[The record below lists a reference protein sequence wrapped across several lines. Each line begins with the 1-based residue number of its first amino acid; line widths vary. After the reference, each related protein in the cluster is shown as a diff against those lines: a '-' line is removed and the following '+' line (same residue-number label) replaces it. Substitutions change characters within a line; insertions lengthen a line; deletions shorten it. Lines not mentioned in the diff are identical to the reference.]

1 MTNKHLES
9 ISALLDDE
17 VNQSELEATLQ
28 QASEQSS
35 QTDAFSRYSL
45 IGDVLRNEQVLE
57 IESSFAA
64 NIQAAIANV
73 EQEVVEQSTS
83 EQSTVTEKSSVVDI
97 SSHANWR
104 SRMTQKVKSF
114 GQSSSGRSSAQFAI
128 AASVALVAIIGVN
141 NMSQSNSEYSAPVA
155 QTTPLVTGVAP
166 VSLGSTGVQNKPSA
180 SQLTQSRINALIADH
195 QQQLK
200 VIDDKKELAETN
212 EDKKVIE
219 P

>member
-17 VNQSELEATLQ
+17 VNHAELEEALQNTSDNSQ
-28 QASEQSS
+28 QA
-35 QTDAFSRYSL
+35 DAFSRYSL

-57 IESSFAA
+57 TDQSFAA

-73 EQEVVEQSTS
+73 EQDVVEP
-83 EQSTVTEKSSVVDI
+83 EQSQALETANVVSI
-97 SSHANWR
+97 ASWR
-104 SRMTQKVKSF
+104 SKVADKVKTFS
-114 GQSSSGRSSAQFAI
+114 QSASGRNSAQFAI
-128 AASVALVAIIGVN
+128 AASVALVAVFGVS
-141 NMSQSNSEYSAPVA
+141 NMSPADSPYSAPVA
-155 QTTPLVTGVAP
+155 QTTPLVDGVAP
-166 VSLGSTGVQNKPSA
+166 VSAASGGVQQKASA
-180 SQLTQSRINALIADH
+180 NQITQSRINALIADH

-200 VIDDKKELAETN
+200 VADDKKDSTEST

>member
-17 VNQSELEATLQ
+17 VNQSELESALQ
-28 QASEQSS
+28 QTSEKANDVDVF
-35 QTDAFSRYSL
+35 TRYSL
-45 IGDVLRNEQVLE
+45 IGDVMRNEQVLE
-57 IESSFAA
+57 TNDSFAA
-64 NIQAAIANV
+64 SIQAAIANV
-73 EQEVVEQSTS
+73 EQEVVEENT
-83 EQSTVTEKSSVVDI
+83 ETEKSSVVDI
-97 SSHANWR
+97 STHANWR
-104 SRMTQKVKSF
+104 SRMTQKVKDF

-155 QTTPLVTGVAP
+155 QTTPLVSGVAP

-180 SQLTQSRINALIADH
+180 SQMTQSRINALIADH

-200 VIDDKKELAETN
+200 VIDDKKAVEEIN

>member
-17 VNQSELEATLQ
+17 VNHSELENTLQ
-28 QASEQSS
+28 QTSEKAN
-35 QTDAFSRYSL
+35 DVDVFSRYSL
-45 IGDVLRNEQVLE
+45 IGDVMRNEQVLE
-57 IESSFAA
+57 TNDSFAA
-64 NIQAAIANV
+64 SIQAAIANV
-73 EQEVVEQSTS
+73 EQEAVEENT
-83 EQSTVTEKSSVVDI
+83 ETEKSSVVDI
-97 SSHANWR
+97 STHANWR
-104 SRMTQKVKSF
+104 SRMTQKVKDF
-114 GQSSSGRSSAQFAI
+114 GQSTSGRTSAQFAI

-155 QTTPLVTGVAP
+155 QTTPLVSGVAP

-180 SQLTQSRINALIADH
+180 SQMTQSRINALIADH
-195 QQQLK
+195 QQQLR
-200 VIDDKKELAETN
+200 VVDDKKAVEEIN

>member
-17 VNQSELEATLQ
+17 VNQSELENALQ
-28 QASEQSS
+28 QTSEKADDVDVF
-35 QTDAFSRYSL
+35 TRYSL
-45 IGDVLRNEQVLE
+45 IGDVMRNEQVLE
-57 IESSFAA
+57 TNDSFAA
-64 NIQAAIANV
+64 SIQAAIANV
-73 EQEVVEQSTS
+73 EQEVVEENT
-83 EQSTVTEKSSVVDI
+83 ETEKSSVVDI
-97 SSHANWR
+97 STHANWR
-104 SRMTQKVKSF
+104 SRMTQKVKDF

-155 QTTPLVTGVAP
+155 QTTPLVSGVAP

-180 SQLTQSRINALIADH
+180 SQMTQSRINALIADH

-200 VIDDKKELAETN
+200 VIDDKKAVEEIN

>member
-17 VNQSELEATLQ
+17 VNQSDLDSALK
-28 QASEQSS
+28 
-35 QTDAFSRYSL
+35 QTVEKTEHVEAFSRYSL

-57 IESSFAA
+57 TNDSFADS
-64 NIQAAIANV
+64 IQLAIANV
-73 EQEVVEQSTS
+73 EQDVIS
-83 EQSTVTEKSSVVDI
+83 ESSSVVEI

-104 SRMTQKVKSF
+104 SKITQKIKTFS
-114 GQSSSGRSSAQFAI
+114 QSNTGRNSAQFAI
-128 AASVALVAIIGVN
+128 AASVALVALFGVSN
-141 NMSQSNSEYSAPVA
+141 ISQPSNQYTAPVA
-155 QTTPLVTGVAP
+155 QTTPLVNGVAP
-166 VSLGSTGVQNKPSA
+166 VSLGSDGVQNRPSA
-180 SQLTQSRINALIADH
+180 NQMTQTRINALIADH

-200 VIDDKKELAETN
+200 AVDDKKEDADII

>member
-17 VNQSELEATLQ
+17 VNQSELESALQ
-28 QASEQSS
+28 QTSEKANDVDVF
-35 QTDAFSRYSL
+35 TRYSL
-45 IGDVLRNEQVLE
+45 IGDVMRNEQVLE
-57 IESSFAA
+57 TNDSFAA
-64 NIQAAIANV
+64 SIQAAIASV
-73 EQEVVEQSTS
+73 EQEVVEENT
-83 EQSTVTEKSSVVDI
+83 ETEKSSVVDI
-97 SSHANWR
+97 STHANWR
-104 SRMTQKVKSF
+104 SRMTQKVKDF

-155 QTTPLVTGVAP
+155 QTTPLVSGVAP

-180 SQLTQSRINALIADH
+180 SQMTQSRINALIADH

-200 VIDDKKELAETN
+200 VIDDKKAVEEIN

>member
-17 VNQSELEATLQ
+17 VNHSELENTLQ
-28 QASEQSS
+28 QTSEKAN
-35 QTDAFSRYSL
+35 DVDVFSRYSL
-45 IGDVLRNEQVLE
+45 IGDVMRNEQVLE
-57 IESSFAA
+57 TNDSFAA
-64 NIQAAIANV
+64 SIQAAIANV
-73 EQEVVEQSTS
+73 EQEAVEENT
-83 EQSTVTEKSSVVDI
+83 ETEKSSVVDI
-97 SSHANWR
+97 STHANWR
-104 SRMTQKVKSF
+104 SRMTQKVKDF
-114 GQSSSGRSSAQFAI
+114 GQSTSGRTSAQFAI

-155 QTTPLVTGVAP
+155 QTTPIVSGVAP

-180 SQLTQSRINALIADH
+180 SQMTQSRINALIADH

-200 VIDDKKELAETN
+200 VVDDKKAVEEIN